1 MFITE
6 DERKEILSKYSDETS
21 DELLNHL
28 KRHFNVYEVNLDWME
43 KPVKFIQIDGKSK
56 ALDANKKYLV
66 NRIFNEVED
75 QWGYLGT
82 QKIRRTI
89 KKYLDGIR

>member
-56 ALDANKKYLV
+56 SLDANKKYLV
-66 NRIFNEVED
+66 NRIFSEVED
-75 QWGYLGT
+75 QWSYLGT